1 MNFIFIKI
9 ICHVFLVSLI
19 TYMNFAL
26 LLEIYEKFS
35 KNVLFLLQL
44 TNSVINWIINIKF
57 Y

>member
-35 KNVLFLLQL
+35 KNVLFLLHL